1 MIRLDQLSTVVG
13 APVVDAQ
20 GVEIGTAT
28 QAYLDDQ
35 TGEPDWVTV
44 GAATGG
50 DAMIFVPL
58 RHAALE
64 GDRLRVPY
72 SREVVTEAPRISAD
86 DHLDIEDEIQ
96 LYRHYGLEGL
106 APEDADTP

>member
-1 MIRLDQLSTVVG
+1 MIRLDQLSAVVG
-13 APVVDAQ
+13 APVVDAD
-20 GVEIGTAT
+20 GVEIGRAT

-44 GAATGG
+44 GEPGG
-50 DAMIFVPL
+50 HPAPVFVPL
-58 RHAALE
+58 RHAALD

-72 SREVVTEAPRISAD
+72 SRDVVTEAPRIPAE
-86 DHLDIEDEIQ
+86 DHLDVEDEIQ

-106 APEDADTP
+106 PPEDGTP